1 MSALVS
7 GRVQGLGG
15 AVQPLQLQLWNT
27 KTKRAASRV
36 SFRPMAVTNPDL
48 KAKSAQDQ
56 ADKSNAKGQNSASS
70 VAMETVAKKAP
81 VTADRNV
88 SHTDLPI
95 ENAHLPRALAAVDA
109 QHPEGTVNRPHNDY
123 TVLQQHCA
131 FFDRNGDGV
140 IFPQETFEGFRALGY
155 SPTISVLAAIV
166 INGSFSYPTYD
177 GWIPDPRFPIYL
189 EKVHRTKHGSDT
201 EVYDTE
207 GRFVPAKFEEI
218 FNKYAKI
225 RSDAMTYDEIIRMT
239 DALRNVND
247 PYGWSAAK
255 LEWGFTFWL
264 VKDEQGFASKEKIR
278 GVYDGSFFDQV
289 ERENKQG
296 QNKDKKVQ
304 LDKIEAKNN

>member
-1 MSALVS
+1 MSTLAV
-7 GRVQGLGG
+7 GRVVHGLG
-15 AVQPLQLQLWNT
+15 AIRPLDLHQWS
-27 KTKRAASRV
+27 KTGQRARV
-36 SFRPMAVTNPDL
+36 SFRTMAVANPDIKS
-48 KAKSAQDQ
+48 KAPQDQ
-56 ADKSNAKGQNSASS
+56 SGKKSQNGNGNAGS

-81 VTADRNV
+81 VTYEYNV
-88 SHTDLPI
+88 SHKDLPI
-95 ENAHLPRALAAVDA
+95 ENPHLPRALAAVDA
-109 QHPEGTVNRPHNDY
+109 QHPEGTVGRAHNDY

-140 IFPQETFEGFRALGY
+140 IYPQETYQGFRALGY

-189 EKVHRTKHGSDT
+189 DKVHRTKHGSDT

-207 GRFVPAKFEEI
+207 GRFVPSKFEEI
-218 FNKYAKI
+218 FNKYA
-225 RSDAMTYDEIIRMT
+225 RTRPDAMTYDEIIRMT

-264 VKDEQGFASKEKIR
+264 VKDDQGFASKEKIR

-289 ERENKQG
+289 EKEIKQG
-296 QNKDKKVQ
+296 KNKDKKVELQ
-304 LDKIEAKNN
+304 KIDAKNN

>member
-1 MSALVS
+1 M
-7 GRVQGLGG
+7 R
-15 AVQPLQLQLWNT
+15 T
-27 KTKRAASRV
+27 
-36 SFRPMAVTNPDL
+36 MAVANPNV
-48 KAKSAQDQ
+48 KPKSGQDKG
-56 ADKSNAKGQNSASS
+56 KSQNGKEQDTGA

-88 SHTDLPI
+88 SHKDLPI

-109 QHPEGTVNRPHNDY
+109 QHPEGTVGRKHNDY

-140 IFPQETFEGFRALGY
+140 IFPQETYQGFRALGY

-189 EKVHRTKHGSDT
+189 EKIHRTKHGSDT

-207 GRFVPAKFEEI
+207 GRFLPSKFEEI
-218 FNKYAKI
+218 FNKYATT
-225 RSDAMTYDEIIRMT
+225 RPDAMTYEEIIRMT

-255 LEWGFTFWL
+255 LEWGFTYWL
-264 VKDEQGFASKEKIR
+264 VKDDEGFASKEKIR

-289 ERENKQG
+289 EREVKQG
-296 QNKDKKVQ
+296 KNKDKKVELQ
-304 LDKIEAKNN
+304 KIDAKNN

>member
-1 MSALVS
+1 
-7 GRVQGLGG
+7 
-15 AVQPLQLQLWNT
+15 
-27 KTKRAASRV
+27 
-36 SFRPMAVTNPDL
+36 MAVTNPDL
-48 KAKSAQDQ
+48 KSKSAQDQ
-56 ADKSNAKGQNSASS
+56 TDKSNGKGQNTAGS

-88 SHTDLPI
+88 SHKDLPI
-95 ENAHLPRALAAVDA
+95 ENAHFPRALAAVDA
-109 QHPEGTVNRPHNDY
+109 QHPEGTVDRPHNDY

-140 IFPQETFEGFRALGY
+140 IFPQETYQGFRALGY
-155 SPTISVLAAIV
+155 TPTISVLAAIV

-189 EKVHRTKHGSDT
+189 DKIHRTKHGSDT

-207 GRFVPAKFEEI
+207 GRFLPAKFEEI
-218 FNKYAKI
+218 FNKYARI
-225 RSDAMTYDEIIRMT
+225 RPDAMTYDEIIRMT

-264 VKDEQGFASKEKIR
+264 VKDEEGFASKEKIR

-289 ERENKQG
+289 EREIKQG